1 MSMMNLKNTQGIDCR
16 LNTNKIFSKKRI
28 FLIITLFTIL
38 LTSFRIGW
46 ILHYQL
52 PEHPKAKAGILDLST
67 WEFNDQMTIPLDGEW
82 EFYPNT
88 FLLEDNREVD
98 SAKKVYTDVPG
109 NWKGILEPN
118 DQKQALGYGTYRLK
132 IILPENETALYG
144 FRIQEIAT
152 AANIFINRKLIAESG
167 QAVEDS
173 NSKESKQR
181 PLAVLFHPDGQEV
194 ELTIHVSNHE
204 TPHEGGIVKSI
215 KIGTERAITKEAH
228 QSLTLQTVIFVIY
241 LFHGIYAF
249 GLLWIGKGRYRKELF
264 YYGLMLVLSAFTN
277 LIDDDMIVALPISYE
292 WYHRL
297 LSLIFIS
304 TLFALMQ
311 FIKAYFQAKTKSFS
325 VFLILYTSLSIA
337 YLVVPY
343 QYYYFLAFGM
353 MIVYFSAFYFLFTQ
367 TFKAVRKGHSGS
379 IFILLFITSYTLN
392 MLWGT
397 AGNANLTNIPYYPF
411 DFIISI
417 MMIALL
423 LLNRHMEI
431 VQQNEVQTMK
441 LQKADQKKNE
451 FLANTSHELR
461 NPLQGMIGIA
471 QTLLH
476 DNRQLLTAKNKDDLQ
491 LLVRIGQQMNF
502 ILNDLLDI
510 TKLEENFIQLNR
522 KGLNLRSIVF
532 GVHDMLSIMQ
542 DKKNVQFQ
550 VDISTSFPLVY
561 ADQNRLIQIVYNL
574 LHNAIKFTH
583 EGMISIS
590 AKQKN
595 GEAII
600 SIKDTG
606 IGMSEE
612 MLERVFLPYE
622 QEDSGITSVGTGIGL
637 GLSISKQLVELHGG
651 EISVESKLGAG
662 STFSFTLPLASIS
675 EGEMEAAVTEE
686 RDEQPPSLFEMN
698 PVLTEQETINS
709 HSKRAKILIVDD
721 DPVNRKILNQF
732 LMNDHDIATVSNGE
746 EALASIQTSDWDLVI
761 SDVMMPNMSGYELA
775 ANIRKQFT
783 LSELPILLLT
793 ARNQLEDIYTG
804 FQSGANDYVSKP
816 VDALELQARVKALT
830 DLKQA
835 VKDQLGMEAA
845 WLQAQIKPHFLFNTL
860 NMIASLSEVDPE
872 RMSKLLE
879 EFGHYLRRSF
889 DVQNV
894 QTLVPVDQELKLVQS
909 YLYIEQVR
917 FADRLKVNWDIPE
930 QINIQI
936 PPLSIQT
943 LVENAINHGVLQKV
957 EGGTICIRIVEHV
970 THYEIAIIDDG
981 VGMEDR
987 QINEILSSS
996 YSSQVGIRNTNRRL
1010 KQLFGTELII
1020 KSKLNHGTTVSF
1032 RIPK

>member
-1 MSMMNLKNTQGIDCR
+1 MINLKNTQGIDCM
-16 LNTNKIFSKKRI
+16 LNTNKILSKKRI

-46 ILHYQL
+46 ILYYQL
-52 PEHPKAKAGILDLST
+52 PEHPIAKDGILNLST
-67 WEFNDQMTIPLDGEW
+67 WEFDDKMTIPLDGEW

-88 FLLEDNREVD
+88 FLLEDNRKVD
-98 SAKKVYTDVPG
+98 SIEKVYTDIPG
-109 NWKGILEPN
+109 NWKGILEPDN
-118 DQKQALGYGTYRLK
+118 QKQALGYGTYRLK
-132 IILPENETALYG
+132 IILPENDRSLYG

-152 AANIFINRKLIAESG
+152 AANIFINGKLIAESG

-173 NSKESKQR
+173 SGTEAKQR
-181 PLAVLFHPDGQEV
+181 PIAVLFHPDSHEV
-194 ELTIHVSNHE
+194 ELSIHVSNHE

-215 KIGTERAITKEAH
+215 KIGTEHAINKEAH

-249 GLLWIGKGRYRKELF
+249 GLFWFGKGRYRKELF
-264 YYGLMLVLSAFTN
+264 YYGLMLVLAAFTN

-367 TFKAVRKGHSGS
+367 TFKAVRKGHSGA

-431 VQQNEVQTMK
+431 VQQNEEQTKK

-471 QTLLH
+471 QTLLLE
-476 DNRQLLTAKNKDDLQ
+476 NRQLLTAKNKDDLQ

-510 TKLEENFIQLNR
+510 TKLQENYIQLNR
-522 KGLNLRSIVF
+522 KGLKLPSILF
-532 GVHDMLSIMQ
+532 GVHDMLSVMQ
-542 DKKNVQFQ
+542 DKNNVQFQ
-550 VDISTSFPLVY
+550 VDIPTSFPLVY

-583 EGMISIS
+583 AGSIAIS
-590 AKQKN
+590 AEQKN

-606 IGMSEE
+606 IGMSEK
-612 MLERVFLPYE
+612 MLKRIFLPYE

-637 GLSISKQLVELHGG
+637 GLSICKQLVELHGG
-651 EISVESKLGAG
+651 EISVESKLGEG
-662 STFSFTLPLASIS
+662 STFSFTLPLAS
-675 EGEMEAAVTEE
+675 EPKGENEAAATAE
-686 RDEQPPSLFEMN
+686 RNDSSLFEMK
-698 PVLTEQETINS
+698 PVLTDQETVNS
-709 HSKRAKILIVDD
+709 HIQRSKILIVDD
-721 DPVNRKILNQF
+721 DPVNRKILSQILRNA
-732 LMNDHDIATVSNGE
+732 HEIATASSAK
-746 EALASIQTSDWDLVI
+746 EALASIQTGDWDLVI

-775 ANIRKQFT
+775 VKIRQQFT

-860 NMIASLSEVDPE
+860 NMIASLSEIDPE
-872 RMSKLLE
+872 QMSKLLE

-889 DVQNV
+889 DIQNV
-894 QTLVPVDQELKLVQS
+894 QTLVPFDHELKLVQS
-909 YLYIEQVR
+909 YLYIEKVR
-917 FADRLKVNWDIPE
+917 FADRLKVKWDIPE

-957 EGGTICIRIVEHV
+957 GGGTICIRIVEDV

-981 VGMEDR
+981 VGMEES
-987 QINEILSSS
+987 QINQILSNS
-996 YSSQVGIRNTNRRL
+996 YASQVGIRNTHRRL

-1020 KSKLNHGTTVSF
+1020 NSQLDQGTTVSF